1 MKKNFLILLVVISSI
16 FVFVGNVKAEDLSQ
30 AQCSSISNQT
40 ECTKKP
46 ECYWDKGGDEQCTKM
61 LTYVKCGDSAGAKN
75 IPADAPRVISIVI
88 KVFKII
94 TPIALILSSMVSL
107 LKSLAASKEDDIAK
121 AKQTL
126 VRRIIAGILVFF
138 VISIV
143 QLVLSIIAEN
153 KTEANNIA
161 DCIDCFANNN
171 CKNSIYYEYPAGAV
185 HD

>member
-30 AQCSSISNQT
+30 AQCSNIEQA
-40 ECTKKP
+40 ECLNKP
-46 ECYWDKGGDEQCTKM
+46 QCYWDTGGDGGQCTKM
-61 LTYVKCGDSAGAKN
+61 LSYVKCGDTEN

-88 KVFKII
+88 KLFKII

-107 LKSLAASKEDDIAK
+107 LKSLAASKEDDISK
-121 AKQTL
+121 AKHTL